1 MKQLQTLKEEQITL
15 PLFEHFDRCQY
26 VTHCRRKINGR
37 WMDVENPFVEQWNR
51 EDYLRLCDD
60 LRRTIRKGGVVYGL
74 FSQTHLKG
82 FASVESAFFGSRC
95 QYLELSSLHVSAEC
109 RGQGM
114 GRLLMDACK
123 QWAREKGAEMLYI
136 SAHSSV
142 ESQAFYAALGC
153 REAREYS
160 PPHVEKEPFDC
171 QLEVDV

>member
-1 MKQLQTLKEEQITL
+1 MHICQPLTQEHLSL
-15 PLFEHFDRCQY
+15 SLFEHFDRCQY
-26 VTHCRRKINGR
+26 VTHCRRKINGQ
-37 WMDVENPFVEQWNR
+37 WMEVENPFVEQWNR
-51 EDYLRLCDD
+51 EDYLRLCED
-60 LRRTIRKGGVVYGL
+60 LRRTLLSGGVVFGV
-74 FSQTHLKG
+74 FWEGQLKG
-82 FASVESAFFGSRC
+82 FASVEPAFFGSRR

-114 GRLLMDACK
+114 GRALMEACR
-123 QWAREKGAEMLYI
+123 QWAREKGAQMLYI

-160 PPHVEKEPFDC
+160 QPHVEREPFDC